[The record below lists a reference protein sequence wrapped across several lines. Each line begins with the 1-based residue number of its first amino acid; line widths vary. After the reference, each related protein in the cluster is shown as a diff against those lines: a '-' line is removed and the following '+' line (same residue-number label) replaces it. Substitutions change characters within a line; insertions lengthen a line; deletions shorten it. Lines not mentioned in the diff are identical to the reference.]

1 MEGYIETGSFANAP
15 KESLL
20 SRWLILGF
28 TYWGPISIEFLHLLR
43 STLKFPLLNLH
54 LKSKS
59 IYVTSFTAMVFCYA
73 PPSTKDSRFGIHV
86 QGKPSGLNLD
96 TGTVS
101 PTFRLSVTT
110 TNPPAS
116 NTKSWGWIV
125 NNMLFMISFLADEQ
139 NKVVVC
145 CKWRSDS
152 INTIYFV
159 GENKHVQVDQ
169 RRGDLTLGQSCS
181 FLMNYVPSFVQ
192 IQQGTL
198 LAPRTWLVTEDLSN
212 LRVPI
217 HMSSTIFSFS
227 K

>member
-1 MEGYIETGSFANAP
+1 MEW
-15 KESLL
+15 SLPVDLQEEIL
-20 SRWLILGF
+20 SRVPAKSLARWKS
-28 TYWGPISIEFLHLLR
+28 TSKQWKGPISIEFLHLLR

-86 QGKPSGLNLD
+86 QGKPSG
-96 TGTVS
+96 
-101 PTFRLSVTT
+101 
-110 TNPPAS
+110 
-116 NTKSWGWIV
+116 
-125 NNMLFMISFLADEQ
+125 FLADEQ

-198 LAPRTWLVTEDLSN
+198 LAPRT
-212 LRVPI
+212 
-217 HMSSTIFSFS
+217 
-227 K
+227 

>member
-1 MEGYIETGSFANAP
+1 MEW
-15 KESLL
+15 SLPVDLQEEIL
-20 SRWLILGF
+20 SRVPAKSLARWK
-28 TYWGPISIEFLHLLR
+28 
-43 STLKFPLLNLH
+43 STPKQWKVPPSAQVYLKFPLLNLH

-59 IYVTSFTAMVFCYA
+59 IYVTSFTAMVFA
-73 PPSTKDSRFGIHV
+73 MHHQV
-86 QGKPSGLNLD
+86 QRTRGLE
-96 TGTVS
+96 S
-101 PTFRLSVTT
+101 MFRG
-110 TNPPAS
+110 N
-116 NTKSWGWIV
+116 
-125 NNMLFMISFLADEQ
+125 Q

-198 LAPRTWLVTEDLSN
+198 LAPRT
-212 LRVPI
+212 
-217 HMSSTIFSFS
+217 
-227 K
+227 

>member
-1 MEGYIETGSFANAP
+1 MEW
-15 KESLL
+15 SLPVDLQEEIL
-20 SRWLILGF
+20 SRVPAKSLARWKS
-28 TYWGPISIEFLHLLR
+28 TPKQWKGPISIEFLHLLR
-43 STLKFPLLNLH
+43 STFKFPLLNLH

-86 QGKPSGLNLD
+86 QGKPSG
-96 TGTVS
+96 
-101 PTFRLSVTT
+101 
-110 TNPPAS
+110 
-116 NTKSWGWIV
+116 
-125 NNMLFMISFLADEQ
+125 FLADEQ

-159 GENKHVQVDQ
+159 EENKHVQVDQ

-198 LAPRTWLVTEDLSN
+198 LAPRT
-212 LRVPI
+212 
-217 HMSSTIFSFS
+217 
-227 K
+227 

>member
-1 MEGYIETGSFANAP
+1 MEW
-15 KESLL
+15 SLPVDLQEEIL
-20 SRWLILGF
+20 SRVPAKSLARWKS
-28 TYWGPISIEFLHLLR
+28 TPKQWKGPISIEFLHLLR

-86 QGKPSGLNLD
+86 QGKPSG
-96 TGTVS
+96 
-101 PTFRLSVTT
+101 
-110 TNPPAS
+110 
-116 NTKSWGWIV
+116 
-125 NNMLFMISFLADEQ
+125 FLADEQ

-198 LAPRTWLVTEDLSN
+198 LAPRT
-212 LRVPI
+212 
-217 HMSSTIFSFS
+217 
-227 K
+227 

>member
-1 MEGYIETGSFANAP
+1 MEW
-15 KESLL
+15 SLPVDLQEEIL
-20 SRWLILGF
+20 SRVPAKSLARWKS
-28 TYWGPISIEFLHLLR
+28 TPKQWKGPISIEFLHLLR

-101 PTFRLSVTT
+101 PTFRLS
-110 TNPPAS
+110 
-116 NTKSWGWIV
+116 
-125 NNMLFMISFLADEQ
+125 

-198 LAPRTWLVTEDLSN
+198 LAPRT
-212 LRVPI
+212 
-217 HMSSTIFSFS
+217 
-227 K
+227 